1 MCKKYSQYLR
11 CIKFHF
17 SSAASFLALYV
28 AVFPAQK
35 LQKENQTCRP
45 TKKGHGEGGGV
56 GGKAEKW
63 THKLQASSD
72 EKSKKLKLKK
82 MKKANNMENWKW

>member
-56 GGKAEKW
+56 GGKAEK
-63 THKLQASSD
+63 
-72 EKSKKLKLKK
+72 
-82 MKKANNMENWKW
+82 